1 MVYLDHN
8 ATTPLDARVLE
19 AMLPYLT
26 RHYGNPSS
34 THRLGRAARQAINT
48 AREQVA
54 ALVNARPEQVIFTGG
69 GTEANHL
76 ALSGALQ
83 GQPPARVSISAVE
96 HASLRGAAE
105 FLAGQG
111 WQVDSIPVDEQ
122 CRVVSD
128 IERHMHED
136 TRMVSV
142 MWANNETGALQDIR
156 AIAKQARRHGAL
168 FHTDATQA
176 AGKVAV
182 DFAASG
188 AHLMTLSAHKLYGPK
203 GVGALLAERTSLLK
217 PLLQGGGQEKG
228 LRAGTE
234 NVAGIVGFGAA
245 AELAR
250 VGLNER
256 AAQWRALR
264 DRLESGLRALGV
276 TIFAERAERL
286 PNTAQFSVPRF
297 AGETLL
303 EKLDQNGYAL
313 SGGSACSSGKVAP
326 SHVLLAMG
334 VAREHMRNVLRVSLG
349 LGNSETEIDA
359 FVGVLTQLTG
369 AQRSWQEQSVA

>member
-1 MVYLDHN
+1 MIYLDHN
-8 ATTPLDARVLE
+8 ATTPCDARVFE
-19 AMLPYLT
+19 AMRPYLCEQ
-26 RHYGNPSS
+26 YGNPSS
-34 THRLGRAARQAINT
+34 THQFGRAARRAIDQ

-54 ALVNARPEQVIFTGG
+54 ALINARPEQVIFTGG

-76 ALSGALQ
+76 ALLGALQ
-83 GQPPARVSISAVE
+83 GQLPARIAISAIE
-96 HASLRGAAE
+96 HASVRGAAE
-105 FLAGQG
+105 CLASQG

-122 CRVVSD
+122 CRVMA
-128 IERHMHED
+128 ERLELHPG
-136 TRMVSV
+136 TRLVSV
-142 MWANNETGALQDIR
+142 MWANNETGVVQAIR
-156 AIAKQARRHGAL
+156 AIARRVPRHGAL

-176 AGKVAV
+176 AGKLAL

-203 GVGALLAERTSLLK
+203 GVGALVAERASLLK
-217 PLLQGGGQEKG
+217 PMLRGGGQEKG

-250 VGLNER
+250 LELNRR

-264 DRLESGLRALGV
+264 DRLEEGLRALGI
-276 TIFAERAERL
+276 TAFAAGVERL
-286 PNTAQFSVPRF
+286 PNTAQFGVPQF

-303 EKLDQNGYAL
+303 EKLDQGGFTL
-313 SGGSACSSGKVAP
+313 SSGSACSSGQIAP

-334 VAREHMRNVLRVSLG
+334 VAREQMRNVLRVSLG
-349 LGNSETEIDA
+349 LGNSEADIAA
-359 FVGVLTQLTG
+359 FLGALVQLTG
-369 AQRSWQEQSVA
+369 SQRAWQAQNVA